1 MNKKLVFSVL
11 ALSIV
16 AALLTIA
23 QGSPM
28 MRDTDAVS
36 VASEP
41 SMGMKGMA
49 IEGAPAPMGYSTEQS
64 LPVMAKGGMMID
76 SYMPYPGNSGD
87 ALTVTDRV
95 QEKYAY
101 QGVVVRDVPAYLKEM
116 KAYLT
121 TVGGRVLSASQQTS
135 RGMTYGTLLAKVP
148 VESFDKVTTETTARV
163 EKVADESI
171 NAQDV
176 TGQQVSLDDRTEE
189 LKKLIVEKQTQIA
202 AARTDAEKKRIQYEL
217 DSLQKQV
224 QMLEKSRAQ
233 FQERVQFATVSLT
246 AADTVRFFDPTAD
259 LSLWDETKEAIRSMG
274 GVSAVF
280 VRFAIWIVVYAVIW
294 LPLLLGARFVWNR
307 LSHKV

>member
-1 MNKKLVFSVL
+1 MNKKLVFTVL

-28 MRDTDAVS
+28 MMRDSDDMFVQ
-36 VASEP
+36 SEP
-41 SMGMKGMA
+41 SMGMA
-49 IEGAPAPMGYSTEQS
+49 VEGKPAPMAYSTEES
-64 LPVMAKGGMMID
+64 VNTMAKGGMMID
-76 SYMPYPGNSGD
+76 SYMPYPGNGD
-87 ALTVTDRV
+87 ALTVAERV

-101 QGVVVRDVPAYLKEM
+101 LGVVVRDVSSYMTDME
-116 KAYLT
+116 AYLT
-121 TVGGRVLSASQQTS
+121 TVGGKVLSVSQQTS

-148 VESFDKVTTETTARV
+148 VESFSKVTAETTARV
-163 EKVADESI
+163 EKVVDKSI

-189 LKKLIVEKQTQIA
+189 LKKSIIEKQTELA

-224 QMLEKSRAQ
+224 KMMEKSQAQ
-233 FQERVQFATVSLT
+233 FQERVQFATISLT
-246 AADTVRFFDPTAD
+246 AADTTRFFDPTAE
-259 LSLWDETKEAIRSMG
+259 LSLWEEVKEAIRSMG
-274 GVSAVF
+274 GVSAVLA
-280 VRFAIWIVVYAVIW
+280 RFAIWILVYAVIW

-307 LSHKV
+307 MFPKV